1 MLKRRTIFILFLI
14 AFFAHL
20 ALLRFYGIGSA
31 TARPIDLDRA
41 AGKRPDQYIEVTP
54 LTPAELAQS
63 SAHQII
69 EVPPGPD
76 EDPGPDAKYLA
87 SRAMRADKETM
98 ARPGPSFA
106 GHAGPPVSSQSL
118 FQPGAR
124 QKAGPDGEGMT
135 MADRLQQG
143 VSGPVSSEGLMAG
156 TRNFSGAKDFLEGA
170 AYGDV
175 TMASTYKFQ
184 YAYFFYQLRDSI
196 RFYWNPDAG
205 LHLVPQGTD
214 DLVTRVRFVLNRD
227 GILAGTE
234 VISSSGFQVVDRAA
248 LNAIAN
254 ATPVFNVPADLLD
267 ANGQLSIVCEFRILR
282 RE

>member
-106 GHAGPPVSSQSL
+106 GHAGPPAAV
-118 FQPGAR
+118 
-124 QKAGPDGEGMT
+124 AGGHVAPTRPPPPDRPAWPPT
-135 MADRLQQG
+135 
-143 VSGPVSSEGLMAG
+143 
-156 TRNFSGAKDFLEGA
+156 
-170 AYGDV
+170 
-175 TMASTYKFQ
+175 
-184 YAYFFYQLRDSI
+184 
-196 RFYWNPDAG
+196 
-205 LHLVPQGTD
+205 
-214 DLVTRVRFVLNRD
+214 
-227 GILAGTE
+227 
-234 VISSSGFQVVDRAA
+234 A
-248 LNAIAN
+248 LPLSF
-254 ATPVFNVPADLLD
+254 AT
-267 ANGQLSIVCEFRILR
+267 
-282 RE
+282 